1 MTEVYQK
8 YEKAALEAYQNYD
21 KTKNSNF
28 GYMIVNAI
36 EDASIDMN
44 MHIKS
49 LADIVCCRTYLQED
63 VKSMLKTL
71 SKGHENDETY
81 KNINAD
87 ILEFAKEIIEIGWD
101 DISKYVK
108 IIREVYD
115 FIEHYNSEK
124 YKIEINEKTCHLVGY
139 CQWKFRKRF
148 WRSVKNTT
156 RTFQNMFVI

>member
-21 KTKNSNF
+21 ETTNSNF
-28 GYMIVNAI
+28 RYMIVNAI

-44 MHIKS
+44 IHIKVS
-49 LADIVCCRTYLQED
+49 WYCLLQNLLQED

-101 DISKYVK
+101 DISV
-108 IIREVYD
+108 
-115 FIEHYNSEK
+115 
-124 YKIEINEKTCHLVGY
+124 C
-139 CQWKFRKRF
+139 
-148 WRSVKNTT
+148 KN
-156 RTFQNMFVI
+156 N